1 MVVIYPPGCWRG
13 FGCFSYRKRV
23 FSPGGLGGSTWRCG
37 RWKKTAACRANTFF
51 LTSVPLLGE
60 GKGGKRLWKSEIL
73 SRRPCTNIQ
82 GKAQSQKPFFHRS
95 KPPQFHIPRSLQCL
109 ISKLFCTHE
118 RPKGFTPNPI
128 LIPFCSVQNSH
139 LRSKGGPVPRWDS
152 GDFPSVCKAQKSSW
166 DH

>member
-1 MVVIYPPGCWRG
+1 MFFLQEKGFFPRG
-13 FGCFSYRKRV
+13 TGRKHMAMWEV
-23 FSPGGLGGSTWRCG
+23 EENSGLQS
-37 RWKKTAACRANTFF
+37 KHFF

-60 GKGGKRLWKSEIL
+60 GKGGKRFWKSEIL

-82 GKAQSQKPFFHRS
+82 GKAQPQKPFFHRS
-95 KPPQFHIPRSLQCL
+95 KPPQFRIPRSLQCL